1 MQLVFEAPRACDY
14 VSLRMRSGMGG
25 KDVERSGIALQH
37 SLFTVSIYD
46 RDTLIAFGRIVG
58 DGSITFAVSDIMV
71 DADYRRHGY
80 AEAIMQAIDE
90 YFDEHAHED
99 SYILLIAN
107 SPADLLYRKH
117 RFEYLPA
124 GKCGMLRNQAVD
136 HM

>member
-1 MQLVFEAPRACDY
+1 MQLVFEAPQASDY

-25 KDVERSGIALQH
+25 KNVERSSIALQN

-46 RDTLIAFGRIVG
+46 EKTLVAFGRIVG
-58 DGSITFAVSDIMV
+58 DGGITFAVSDIMV
-71 DADYRRHGY
+71 DANYRRQGY
-80 AEAIMQAIDE
+80 AEAIMQAIDG
-90 YFDEHAHED
+90 YFDGHAHED

-136 HM
+136 QM